1 MSESISLIVLIILY
15 LANFVFLLRF
25 LSAVATKTVFK
36 GVEAVYS
43 IIFLILI
50 YGTINYFNLKLFL
63 ITLVSAL
70 VIFGIIR
77 INTDKLGMRMAI
89 HVQDPYTSTVYTGY
103 HGTYGYIN
111 NSGYA
116 VHGY

>member
-1 MSESISLIVLIILY
+1 MFESVSIIILIILY

-50 YGTINYFNLKLFL
+50 YGTINHFNLKLFF
-63 ITLVSAL
+63 ITLTSAL

-77 INTDKLGMRMAI
+77 INADKLGMRM
-89 HVQDPYTSTVYTGY
+89 D
-103 HGTYGYIN
+103 
-111 NSGYA
+111 NSNSKKSILISVIGLVIVLFSSLFIYNIFF
-116 VHGY
+116 

>member
-1 MSESISLIVLIILY
+1 MSEFFSIIILIILY

-43 IIFLILI
+43 ITFLILI
-50 YGTINYFNLKLFL
+50 YGTINYFNFKLFL
-63 ITLVSAL
+63 ITLISTL

-77 INTDKLGMRMAI
+77 INAEKLGMRM
-89 HVQDPYTSTVYTGY
+89 D
-103 HGTYGYIN
+103 
-111 NSGYA
+111 NSNSKKSIFISIVGLVIVLFSSLTIYN
-116 VHGY
+116 YF

>member
-1 MSESISLIVLIILY
+1 MSESIYLIVLIILY

-50 YGTINYFNLKLFL
+50 YGTINYFNLKLF
-63 ITLVSAL
+63 IIALVSAL
-70 VIFGIIR
+70 VVFGIIR
-77 INTDKLGMRMAI
+77 INADKLGMRM
-89 HVQDPYTSTVYTGY
+89 D
-103 HGTYGYIN
+103 
-111 NSGYA
+111 NSNSKKSIFISIIGLLIVLFSSLIIYN
-116 VHGY
+116 YFL

>member
-1 MSESISLIVLIILY
+1 MSESMSIIILIILY
-15 LANFVFLLRF
+15 LASFIFLLRF

-50 YGTINYFNLKLFL
+50 YGTINYFNFKLFF
-63 ITLVSAL
+63 ITLISTL

-77 INTDKLGMRMAI
+77 INAEKLGMRM
-89 HVQDPYTSTVYTGY
+89 D
-103 HGTYGYIN
+103 
-111 NSGYA
+111 NSNSKKSILISVIGLLMVLISSLIIYN
-116 VHGY
+116 YFL